1 MSCPD
6 CFRGGISK
14 DDSTGKWITTH
25 GLRTYVAEPEPG
37 VALKGLIVYITD
49 AFGPDFVNN
58 RVLCDRY
65 ARGGFL
71 VYCPDLMNGR
81 AMSPSVIPSAHTLL
95 EKKSWFTTIFIK
107 PFLLVQVLYHILPWM
122 ITCSIANTEAGV
134 IKYFHSLRTSPPPF
148 ETKDLNIGTTGF
160 CWGGK
165 HVVTLAKDDPKHRVV
180 RHSSQT
186 LSSTPE
192 PLIDAAFVAHPT
204 YIQVPDD
211 VEAIRIPISWA
222 VGEED
227 LQMKAENVRKV
238 KEILESSKGV
248 EHEVQLLPGAKHG
261 FANRTDPD
269 DEVAMAAATRA
280 EEQAK
285 SWFSRCFR

>member
-14 DDSTGKWITTH
+14 DDCTGKWVTIH
-25 GLRTYVAEPEPG
+25 GLRTYVAEPESG
-37 VALKGLIVYITD
+37 VTPKGLIVYITD

-65 ARGGFL
+65 ARGDFL

-81 AMSPSVIPSAHTLL
+81 AMSPSVIPSTHTLL
-95 EKKSWFTTIFIK
+95 EKQSWFTTIFIK
-107 PFLLVQVLYHILPWM
+107 PLLLLQVLYHVLPWM
-122 ITCSIANTEAGV
+122 ITCSITKTEAEV
-134 IKYFHSLRTSPPPF
+134 IRYFHALRTSPPPF
-148 ETKDLNIGTTGF
+148 ETKDLKIGTTGF

-165 HVVTLAKDDPKHRVV
+165 H
-180 RHSSQT
+180 T
-186 LSSTPE
+186 LSSISE

-204 YIQVPDD
+204 FIKVPDD

-227 LQMKAENVRKV
+227 LQMKAQDVRKV
-238 KEILESSKGV
+238 KDILESRKDV
-248 EHEVQLLPGAKHG
+248 KHEVQLLPGAKHG

-269 DEVAMAAATRA
+269 DEVAMAAATRV

-285 SWFSRCFR
+285 SWFSRWFP